1 MPKSKR
7 AYDLVTK
14 KYSWVFQERE
24 ETVKRIFII
33 LFFLL
38 VGSSLVFA
46 DDLSDVKKRGVLRHL
61 GVPYA
66 NFVTDRA
73 DGLDVELMRL
83 FAAHLGVQYVYVQT
97 SWENVIP
104 DLVGKKV
111 TPDGDNVKLG
121 ESTPIR
127 GDVIAN
133 GFTILPWRQKVLA
146 YTTPTFPNQVWL
158 ITRTG
163 SEIQPIKPTGN
174 VSKDIEAVKSLLAGR
189 GLLGKTKTCLDPS
202 LYKLQETG
210 AKITLFGGNLNEL
223 APAVINRD
231 SETAILDVP
240 DALVALGKW
249 PGQILVI
256 GPVSAQQ
263 EMGVAFRPSS
273 PELLREFNKFFDKIR
288 KDGTY
293 RKLVEKYYPAVFSYY
308 PDFFVR

>member
-1 MPKSKR
+1 
-7 AYDLVTK
+7 
-14 KYSWVFQERE
+14 
-24 ETVKRIFII
+24 VKRIFII

-46 DDLSDVKKRGVLRHL
+46 DDLSDVKKRGVFRHL

-73 DGLDVELMRL
+73 DGLDVEMMRL

-133 GFTILPWRQKVLA
+133 GLTILPWRQKVLA
-146 YTTPTFPNQVWL
+146 FTTPTFPTQVWL
-158 ITRTG
+158 IARAG
-163 SEIQPIKPTGN
+163 SDIQPIKPTGN
-174 VSKDIEAVKSLLAGR
+174 LSKDIAAVKSLLAGR

-240 DALVALGKW
+240 DALVALEKW

-256 GPVSAQQ
+256 GPVSDQQ

-273 PELLREFNKFFDKIR
+273 PELLREFNNFFAKIR

-293 RKLVEKYYPAVFSYY
+293 RKLVEKYYPAVYSYY

>member
-1 MPKSKR
+1 MKR
-7 AYDLVTK
+7 VL
-14 KYSWVFQERE
+14 
-24 ETVKRIFII
+24 II
-33 LFFLL
+33 LLFLL
-38 VGSSLVFA
+38 VGSSVVFA
-46 DDLSDVKKRGVLRHL
+46 DDLPDVKKSGVLRHL

-66 NFVTDRA
+66 NFVTDKA

-83 FAAHLGVQYVYVQT
+83 FAAHLGVQYVYVKT

-133 GFTILPWRQKVLA
+133 GLTILPWRQKVLA

-158 ITRTG
+158 IARVG
-163 SEIQPIKPTGN
+163 SDIKPIKPSGN
-174 VSKDIEAVKSLLAGR
+174 LSKDIAAVKSLLAGR
-189 GLLGKTKTCLDPS
+189 GVLGKTKTCLDPS
-202 LYKLQETG
+202 LYNLQETG
-210 AKITLFGGNLNEL
+210 AKIVLFGGNLNEL
-223 APAVINRD
+223 APAVINCD

-240 DALVALGKW
+240 DALVALEKW
-249 PGQILVI
+249 PGQILIV
-256 GPVSAQQ
+256 GPVSPLQD
-263 EMGVAFRPSS
+263 MGVAFRQTS
-273 PELLREFNKFFDKIR
+273 PELLREFNTFFDKIS

-308 PDFFVR
+308 PAFFVR

>member
-1 MPKSKR
+1 
-7 AYDLVTK
+7 
-14 KYSWVFQERE
+14 
-24 ETVKRIFII
+24 VKRIFII

-46 DDLSDVKKRGVLRHL
+46 DDLSDVKKRGVFRHL

-73 DGLDVELMRL
+73 DGLDVEMMRL

-127 GDVIAN
+127 GDAIAN
-133 GFTILPWRQKVLA
+133 GLTILPWRQKVLA
-146 YTTPTFPNQVWL
+146 FTTPTFPTQVWL
-158 ITRTG
+158 IARAG
-163 SEIQPIKPTGN
+163 SDIQPIKPTGN
-174 VSKDIEAVKSLLAGR
+174 LSKDIAAVKSLLAGR

-240 DALVALGKW
+240 DALVALEKW

-256 GPVSAQQ
+256 GPVSDQQ

-273 PELLREFNKFFDKIR
+273 PELLREFNNFFAKIR

-293 RKLVEKYYPAVFSYY
+293 RKLVEKYYPAVYSYY

>member
-1 MPKSKR
+1 M
-7 AYDLVTK
+7 
-14 KYSWVFQERE
+14 
-24 ETVKRIFII
+24 KRIFII

-46 DDLSDVKKRGVLRHL
+46 DDLSDVKKRGVFRHL

-73 DGLDVELMRL
+73 DGLDVEMMRL
-83 FAAHLGVQYVYVQT
+83 FAAHLGVQYVYVET

-158 ITRTG
+158 IARTD
-163 SEIQPIKPTGN
+163 SDLQPIKPTGN
-174 VSKDIEAVKSLLAGR
+174 LSKDIAAVKSLLTGR
-189 GLLGKTKTCLDPS
+189 GLLGKAKTCLEPS

-210 AKITLFGGNLNEL
+210 AKITLFSGNLNEL

-231 SETAILDVP
+231 AETAILDVP
-240 DALVALGKW
+240 DALVALEKW

-256 GPVSAQQ
+256 GPVSDQQ

-273 PELLREFNKFFDKIR
+273 PELLREFNAFFDKIR